1 MSDFQDWDHQLAPV
15 SATTTLGP
23 TGRAGDFIT
32 RLIVTPLTVAPGAVS
47 IKDGADPAEQLYAGS
62 AAYDADLKPFV
73 IEVGAK
79 SNTGAWQ
86 VVTGANVTVTAVGR
100 FT

>member
-1 MSDFQDWDHQLAPV
+1 MPDFQDWDHELAPV
-15 SATTTLGP
+15 SATTVLGP
-23 TGRAGDFIT
+23 NGNAGDFIA

-47 IKDGADPAEQLYAGS
+47 IKDGGDAAIQLYAGT

-79 SNTGAWQ
+79 SNTGGWQ
-86 VVTGANVTVTAVGR
+86 VVTGANVTVTAIGR